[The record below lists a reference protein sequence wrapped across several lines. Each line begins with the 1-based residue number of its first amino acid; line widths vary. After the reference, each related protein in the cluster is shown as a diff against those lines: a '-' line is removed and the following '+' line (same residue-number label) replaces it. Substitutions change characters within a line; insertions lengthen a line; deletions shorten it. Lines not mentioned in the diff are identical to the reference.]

1 MSRAVVRV
9 PQQVRAGEVIEIT
22 AMVAHPMETGY
33 RTGDDGRIV
42 PRHIVRELQCEF
54 DGQTVFRMTFFPA
67 LTANP
72 WVAFPLRAERS
83 GLLTFTWTDDQGR
96 VVIERAELRVS

>member
-22 AMVAHPMETGY
+22 PMGAHPMETGY

-42 PRHIVRELQCEF
+42 PRHIVRELQYEF

>member
-9 PQQVRAGEVIEIT
+9 PAQVRAGEVIEIT

-42 PRHIVRELQCEF
+42 PRHIVRELQCDFE
-54 DGQTVFRMTFFPA
+54 GQTVFRMEFFPA

-72 WVAFPLRAERS
+72 WVAFPLKALRS
-83 GLLTFTWTDDQGR
+83 GVLTFTWTDDQGR
-96 VVIERAELRVS
+96 VVREQADVRVS